1 MVEADTQEHYV
12 AAPCCNVAATFDQDF
27 GFIERIESFAVEQ
40 LISQFAMKCFVVSIF
55 PRATGF
61 DEQRPV
67 PSRLGALSQPLIF
80 FAVRNRCVHPSTL
93 PWGVLSL
100 VRTICARIH
109 FATLISAVSR
119 DGIGDIQPS
128 AHESTERSLIV

>member
-1 MVEADTQEHYV
+1 MPEADTQEHYV
-12 AAPCCNVAATFDQDF
+12 AAPCCNAAATFDQDF
-27 GFIERIESFAVEQ
+27 GFFERIENFAVEQ
-40 LISQFAMKCFVVSIF
+40 LISQFAVKCFVVSIF

-67 PSRLGALSQPLIF
+67 PSRLGVLSQPLIF
-80 FAVRNRCVHPSTL
+80 FAVRKMRPPLDITL
-93 PWGVLSL
+93 GSIELGTHDL
-100 VRTICARIH
+100 RYRIH